1 LERRKFSR
9 EFRVEALKLFR
20 ERGCR
25 LPKLVEIDRLS
36 NKVVQLKAERD
47 IPKKAAVGSTGQ
59 RNMIYFMRHTEAHN
73 GKDRTTRF
81 IAAK

>member
-1 LERRKFSR
+1 MPQLVITGFIPVTHFST
-9 EFRVEALKLFR
+9 K
-20 ERGCR
+20 
-25 LPKLVEIDRLS
+25 S
-36 NKVVQLKAERD
+36 
-47 IPKKAAVGSTGQ
+47 AVGSTGQ